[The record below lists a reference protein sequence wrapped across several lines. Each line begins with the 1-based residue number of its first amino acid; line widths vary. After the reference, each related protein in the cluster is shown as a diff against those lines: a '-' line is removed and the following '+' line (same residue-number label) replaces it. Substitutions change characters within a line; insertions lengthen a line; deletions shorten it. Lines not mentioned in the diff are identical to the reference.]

1 MPPAGAPQQ
10 GNGVAIAGMVLGI
23 IGLGLFCVWYIAI
36 PCAVVGLILS
46 AVGLKKS
53 KEIGGKGKG
62 MATTGLVLSVIA
74 LGLAIIIAVAVGAF
88 LWTMFEESKSIQEQ
102 MKEQMEEMEPIQESL
117 RYLRHL
123 LR

>member
-1 MPPAGAPQQ
+1 MPPTGAAQP

-23 IGLGLFCVWYIAI
+23 ISLGLFCVWYVAI

-74 LGLAIIIAVAVGAF
+74 LGLAIVLAIAVGAF
-88 LWTMFEESKSIQEQ
+88 LFTMFEESKTMQEQ
-102 MKEQMEEMEPIQESL
+102 LKEQMEEMEPIQESL